1 MSIKMW
7 ATDNQPISLT
17 SNKKVTEALRQLCY
31 MKYLLLLLIFVMVG
45 INPKKLTAQIVKV
58 IDASSRKPISNVYL
72 FSDEHSAITSSDGTV
87 SIEKF
92 SKKNDIIVQHPAYE
106 NKRLSIAEIKAN
118 SFVIMLREAV
128 IVMDDFVISANRW
141 EQNSAEIPNQ
151 IEKIGINQVDFYQPQ
166 TTADMLSLADN
177 VFIQKSQQGGGSP
190 MIRGFAANRLL
201 IVVDG
206 VRMNTAIFR
215 SGNLQNVIA
224 IGSNMVENAEVILGP
239 GSVMYGSDALG
250 GVMDFHTVSPSFST
264 SGRLQTEGRV
274 ISRLSTANNERSL
287 HGELSYGFDKIAG
300 LTAFSLNSYGDIRMG
315 AANRRPGYENTE
327 YVRRLN
333 GNDVI
338 ERNED
343 PLVQQN
349 TGFDQFN
356 FMQKFSIRP
365 SQAFKVDYG
374 FHFST
379 TTDIPRYDRLI
390 ERRNGELRSAEWFY
404 GPQVWVMHN
413 FSIQHI
419 APTLF
424 YDSAKMV
431 LGYQFFEESRNDRR
445 FGRDVLRNREEE
457 VNALSINLDFD
468 KKINTKNSLFYGFE
482 WVTNDIK
489 SVGRSL
495 NIVDSTRTAIAS
507 RYPNN
512 SSWNSLAA
520 YISHKYF
527 ISDNLIMTNGFRFS
541 YFDLG
546 ANLDPT
552 FFDYPY
558 TNLDIKNAALN
569 GSAGLAWKISPKT
582 QWSMNL
588 SSGFRAPNIDD
599 AAKVFDS
606 SPGAVVVPNPD
617 LEAEYTYNVEMAISQ
632 KIGDV
637 IKLKLAGFYSNLT
650 NAMVRRPDTFN
661 GESQIM
667 YDGVLSDVESIQNAD
682 RAEIYGIE
690 TSMIIRFS
698 EPLSFKI
705 AYTLTDGETSD
716 GEPVRHVAPA
726 FGAARLIY
734 DTNGF
739 KAELFSLFNG
749 EFKNAELSPS
759 EQDKVH
765 IYAKDENGLPFSPG
779 WVTINVRFSYELSDQ
794 FRLQGGVENIADLQ
808 YRPYS
813 SGIVA
818 PGRNF
823 QLGIRALF

>member
-1 MSIKMW
+1 V
-7 ATDNQPISLT
+7 NHPISPLNNYEV
-17 SNKKVTEALRQLCY
+17 SEAVQQLHL
-31 MKYLLLLLIFVMVG
+31 KRSLFLVLIFVMVS
-45 INPKKLTAQIVKV
+45 INPKILTAQIVKV

-72 FSDEHSAITSSDGTV
+72 FSNEHSSITGLDGTA
-87 SIEKF
+87 SIAKF
-92 SKKNDIIVQHPAYE
+92 NSQDLVTVQHPAYE
-106 NKRLSIAEIKAN
+106 NKKVTFTEIKEN
-118 SFVIMLREAV
+118 TFIIMLREAV

-151 IEKIGINQVDFYQPQ
+151 IKKIGINQVDFYQPQ
-166 TTADMLSLADN
+166 TTADLLNLADN

-190 MIRGFAANRLL
+190 MIRGFSANRLL

-215 SGNLQNVIA
+215 SGNLQNVIT
-224 IGSNMVENAEVILGP
+224 IGSNMVESAEIILGP

-250 GVMDFHTVSPSFST
+250 GVMDFHTISPSFST

-287 HGELSYGFDKIAG
+287 HGEVSYGFDKIAG

-315 AANRRPGYENTE
+315 AVKRRSGYENIE
-327 YVRRLN
+327 YIRRFN
-333 GNDVI
+333 GNDVV

-343 PLVQQN
+343 PLIQRN
-349 TGFDQFN
+349 TAFDQLN
-356 FMQKFSIRP
+356 FMQKISLRP

-390 ERRNGELRSAEWFY
+390 ERRNGILRNAEWFY

-413 FSIQHI
+413 FSVQHI
-419 APTLF
+419 ESTPF

-431 LGYQFFEESRNDRR
+431 VGYQFFEESRNDRR
-445 FGRDVLRNREEE
+445 FGNDALRNREEE
-457 VNALSINLDFD
+457 VNALSINIDLD
-468 KKINTKNSLFYGFE
+468 KKINAKNSLFYGFE
-482 WVTNDIK
+482 WVTNDVR
-489 SVGRSL
+489 SVGNSL
-495 NIVDSTRTAIAS
+495 NIVDSTSTQIAS
-507 RYPNN
+507 RYPDN

-520 YISHKYF
+520 YLSHKVF
-527 ISDNLIMTNGFRFS
+527 LTDNLVMNSGLRFS
-541 YFDLG
+541 YFDLQSE
-546 ANLDPT
+546 LDPT

-558 TNLDIKNAALN
+558 TDLAIQNSALN
-569 GSAGLAWKISPKT
+569 GSVGLAWKISPKT
-582 QWSMNL
+582 QWSLNL
-588 SSGFRAPNIDD
+588 SSGFRAPNVDD

-617 LEAEYTYNVEMAISQ
+617 LEAEYAYNVEMAISQ

-637 IKLKLAGFYSNLT
+637 AKLELAGFYSNLT

-661 GESQIM
+661 GETQIL
-667 YDGVLSDVESIQNAD
+667 YDGVLSEVESIQNAD
-682 RAEIYGIE
+682 KAEIYGIE
-690 TSMIIRFS
+690 SSVIIRFS
-698 EPLSFKI
+698 DPWSFKM
-705 AYTLTDGETSD
+705 AYTLTEGETSD

-726 FGAARLIY
+726 FGSARLIY
-734 DTNGF
+734 DSNGL
-739 KAELFSLFNG
+739 KAELFSF
-749 EFKNAELSPS
+749 FNAELKYEDLSPS
-759 EQDKVH
+759 ERDKVD
-765 IYAKDENGLPFSPG
+765 IYASDENGQPFSPG
-779 WVTINVRFSYELSDQ
+779 WLTVNARFSYELSDQ

-818 PGRNF
+818 AGRNF
-823 QLGIRALF
+823 QLGVRALF